1 MLVVRM
7 WCWLR
12 HWRSCSSRQKNTPSL
27 TNIGDFSLIHNFI
40 LITVILKCYRKIYML
55 IIAFFVIVFFKNVI
69 KTPFVYFKKIKK
81 KEKNSCR
88 VVEK

>member
-1 MLVVRM
+1 
-7 WCWLR
+7 
-12 HWRSCSSRQKNTPSL
+12 
-27 TNIGDFSLIHNFI
+27 
-40 LITVILKCYRKIYML
+40 ML